1 MIEQNA
7 GGSTAVTRTQAL
19 RPGCCSLGPWLRV
32 VTVVCSVL
40 LGGCGTRVELLP
52 GSASRGPVRPDVS
65 QGLRPFWWGDPRLEA
80 TLARHGLESLMGHD
94 PAAALCRLQSTLAG
108 SSSLEDREALV
119 ELMTRYA
126 RRLERAHRDDSI
138 AWYLAAA
145 GGAFRYLSDP
155 VAENGSGVEPGRF
168 LEAYNRATARVV
180 SLVQLPAGGWR
191 SNRVFVA
198 CGSEFR
204 VELPL
209 EGALLTGPGYDR
221 WLSADDLEER
231 GLSHHFRTNGVG
243 ARLVAVRTNHQQSP
257 LELHQ
262 PDEGVF
268 DPATAVLRFAPGG
281 AVTPGMSQ
289 RVDLVF
295 YNPTFTTHVRLGAR
309 SWPLAADFTMPW
321 AALLAHSRPLA
332 KTRWSSMIRPGR
344 TARPHRLYLMEP
356 YSADR
361 IPIVMVHG
369 LHATTLTWEQLTN
382 ELMGDPMIHRRYQI
396 WHYLYPTGLPFL
408 NSAAD
413 FRDDLEELRRVVD
426 PKGVDFATRNM
437 VVIGHSMGG
446 LLARTLVTET
456 GEALWDSTFG
466 IPFSQL
472 DPGLEEV
479 LELDRTFHFH
489 PKPYVK
495 RVIFMAVPHR
505 GSKKVEGLVGR
516 FLAGRVHL
524 PEEYDE
530 LMDGLHVAAPDLL
543 KPSAA
548 RLFRRGYPNSIRA
561 LSPRTDALIALADLP
576 IASGVPVHTIVGDRG
591 LGGGVRSSDGIVPY
605 RSAHLDAAESELV
618 VSSGHHLPRNA
629 QAIAE
634 VKRILRLHH
643 SSAQNGSLPPS
654 R

>member
-1 MIEQNA
+1 M
-7 GGSTAVTRTQAL
+7 R
-19 RPGCCSLGPWLRV
+19 R
-32 VTVVCSVL
+32 
-40 LGGCGTRVELLP
+40 
-52 GSASRGPVRPDVS
+52 
-65 QGLRPFWWGDPRLEA
+65 
-80 TLARHGLESLMGHD
+80 D
-94 PAAALCRLQSTLAG
+94 PAAALCRLQATLSEA
-108 SSSLEDREALV
+108 SSLDDREALA
-119 ELMTRYA
+119 ELATRYA
-126 RRLERAHRDDSI
+126 RRLERTHRDDSI
-138 AWYLAAA
+138 TWYLAAA
-145 GGAFRYLSDP
+145 EGAFRYLSGP
-155 VAENGSGVEPGRF
+155 GAEAASGASPGRL
-168 LEAYNRATARVV
+168 LESYNRATARVV
-180 SLVQLPAGGWR
+180 SLLQLRSGGWQ

-198 CGSEFR
+198 CGAEFR
-204 VELPL
+204 VELPA
-209 EGALLTGPGYDR
+209 EGALLTAPGYDR

-243 ARLVAVRTNHQQSP
+243 ARLVAVRTNRQESA

-268 DPATAVLRFAPGG
+268 DPATAVLRFSPRGPVASG
-281 AVTPGMSQ
+281 TIQ

-295 YNPTFTTHVRLGAR
+295 YNPTFTTHVSLGAR
-309 SWPLAADFTMPW
+309 SLPLAADFTMPW

-332 KTRWSSMIRPGR
+332 KTRWSSLVRPGR

-369 LHATTLTWEQLTN
+369 LHATTLTWKQLTN
-382 ELMGDPMIHRRYQI
+382 ELMGDPTIHRRYQI

-413 FRDDLEELRRVVD
+413 FRDDLEEVRRVVD
-426 PKGVDFATRNM
+426 PKGVDFATQNM

-472 DPGLEEV
+472 DPGVEEV

-576 IASGVPVHTIVGDRG
+576 ITPGVPVHTIIGDRG
-591 LGGGVRSSDGIVPY
+591 LGGGANSSDGTVPY
-605 RSAHLDAAESELV
+605 SSAHLEAAESELV
-618 VSSGHHLPRNA
+618 VPSGHHLPRNA
-629 QAIAE
+629 EAIAE
-634 VKRILRLHH
+634 VKRILLLHL
-643 SSAQNGSLPPS
+643 SGSQGGSGSPP